1 MGNTLTEES
10 QTQNQYDPEQADLT
24 FWGVSALIA
33 VGIAVI
39 SSSVSTFI
47 PDGFLGGLH
56 TNRVQGGTFNQL
68 QSQIAQLKIE
78 QNILLQRANE
88 MRAQFS
94 LSERDRS
101 AVNQRVGALETSI
114 PMLLEIVPERMDIDR
129 LSITASIGTGED
141 EEFIAEGGSVEI
153 SRTPLFGASV
163 PLGELMQPVPPPLTG
178 PVEDIPSDGA
188 VPLETTQFDTGQITQ
203 SGDGMPASQMP
214 ASQMQDQAQE
224 ANMDQAIAGLPIVN
238 TEWSEVNISQTMF
251 AIAVGET
258 VSLENADAL
267 WQEVSQNIGAL
278 LIGLTPAISDPF
290 QNENF
295 RLVLGPISN
304 YSEAETLCR
313 RIDRVGI
320 SCLPVQY
327 GEQN

>member
-1 MGNTLTEES
+1 MTEES
-10 QTQNQYDPEQADLT
+10 QTQDQYDPEQADLT

-47 PDGFLGGLH
+47 PDGFFGGLH
-56 TNRVQGGTFNQL
+56 ANRVQGGTFNQL

-129 LSITASIGTGED
+129 LSITASIGTS
-141 EEFIAEGGSVEI
+141 EEEEIIAEGGSVEI

-163 PLGELMQPVPPPLTG
+163 PLGELMQPVPPPLSAPDG
-178 PVEDIPSDGA
+178 SMPSDGA
-188 VPLETTQFDTGQITQ
+188 VSEDMAPDNASMDQAGNGEMQSQI
-203 SGDGMPASQMP
+203 P
-214 ASQMQDQAQE
+214 DQAQDK
-224 ANMDQAIAGLPIVN
+224 NMTVDQNVASLPIVN
-238 TEWSEVNISQTMF
+238 TEWSDVNISQTMF

-258 VSLENADAL
+258 VSFENAASL
-267 WQEVSQNIGAL
+267 WQEISNNIGAL

-320 SCLPVQY
+320 NCLPVQY
-327 GEQN
+327 EEQN

>member
-1 MGNTLTEES
+1 MGNILTEES

-39 SSSVSTFI
+39 SGSVSTFI
-47 PDGFLGGLH
+47 PDGFFGGLH
-56 TNRVQGGTFNQL
+56 ANRVQGGTFNQL
-68 QSQIAQLKIE
+68 RSQIAQLQTE

-129 LSITASIGTGED
+129 LSITASIGDNED

-163 PLGELMQPVPPPLTG
+163 PLGELMQPVPPPLLG
-178 PVEDIPSDGA
+178 GDKNMPSDGA
-188 VPLETTQFDTGQITQ
+188 TPLETPPDNGQVMQ
-203 SGDGMPASQMP
+203 SGDGAEPSQMP
-214 ASQMQDQAQE
+214 DQMQDE
-224 ANMDQAIAGLPIVN
+224 NMELDQAIASLPIVD
-238 TEWSEVNISQTMF
+238 TQWSDANVSQTMF
-251 AIAVGET
+251 GIAVGET
-258 VSLENADAL
+258 VSFENADAL
-267 WQEVSQNIGAL
+267 WQEISQNIGAL
-278 LIGLTPAISDPF
+278 LIGLNPAISDPF
-290 QNENF
+290 QNEDF

-320 SCLPVQY
+320 NCLPVQY
-327 GEQN
+327 GDQN

>member
-1 MGNTLTEES
+1 MGNILTEES
-10 QTQNQYDPEQADLT
+10 QQQNQYDPEQADLT

-33 VGIAVI
+33 VGIAAI
-39 SSSVSTFI
+39 SGSVSTFV
-47 PDGFLGGLH
+47 PDGFFGGLH
-56 TNRVQGGTFNQL
+56 ASRVQGGTFNQL
-68 QSQIAQLKIE
+68 RSQIAQLQTE

-129 LSITASIGTGED
+129 LSITASIGDNED
-141 EEFIAEGGSVEI
+141 ENFIAEGGNVEI

-163 PLGELMQPVPPPLTG
+163 PLGELMQPVPPPLLG
-178 PVEDIPSDGA
+178 ADENMPADGA
-188 VPLETTQFDTGQITQ
+188 PPLEMQLGDEQVMQ
-203 SGDGMPASQMP
+203 SGDGAEPAQMP
-214 ASQMQDQAQE
+214 GQTQDE
-224 ANMDQAIAGLPIVN
+224 NMELDQAIANLPIVD
-238 TEWSEVNISQTMF
+238 TQWSEVNVSQTMF

-258 VSLENADAL
+258 VSFENADAL
-267 WQEVSQNIGAL
+267 WQEISQNIGAL
-278 LIGLTPAISDPF
+278 LIGLKPAISDPF

-295 RLVLGPISN
+295 HLVLGPISN

-320 SCLPVQY
+320 NCLPVQY
-327 GEQN
+327 EEQN